1 LLESPAGVTSVVG
14 DRVGAVLHEVAQAL
28 QALARNPR
36 RSRAID
42 LNSLPLDDAERAA
55 LRTRLGQGEVQASV
69 QAAGET
75 RVDETAFAGVWWVE
89 HAGADGRPLQAQI
102 VVARVPP
109 LLPAHRDDI
118 AAAAGRL
125 GAAWAAAEAP
135 GVRDG

>member
-1 LLESPAGVTSVVG
+1 MSPAGLASVVG
-14 DRVGAVLHEVAQAL
+14 DRVGAVLHEVAKAL
-28 QALARNPR
+28 QALARSPR

-55 LRTRLGQGEVQASV
+55 LRDRLGRGEVQAAV

-75 RVDETAFAGVWWVE
+75 RVDETAFAGVWWVQ
-89 HAGADGRPLQAQI
+89 HAGADGKVLQEQI

-125 GAAWAAAEAP
+125 GAALA
-135 GVRDG
+135 VRADEGDRDDR

>member
-1 LLESPAGVTSVVG
+1 MSRADVESLAG

-28 QALARNPR
+28 QALVRSPR

-42 LNSLPLDDAERAA
+42 LNSLPLDEAERAA
-55 LRTRLGQGEVQASV
+55 LRARLGRGEVQASV

-75 RVDETAFAGVWWVE
+75 RVDETAFAGVWWVQ
-89 HAGADGRPLQAQI
+89 HAGADGRPLQEQI

-125 GAAWAAAEAP
+125 GAVLAAGAEE
-135 GVRDG
+135 GVRDD